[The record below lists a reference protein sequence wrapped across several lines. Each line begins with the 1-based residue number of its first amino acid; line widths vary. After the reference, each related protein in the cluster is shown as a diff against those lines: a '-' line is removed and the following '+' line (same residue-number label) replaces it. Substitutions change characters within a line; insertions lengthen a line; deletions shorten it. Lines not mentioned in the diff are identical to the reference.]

1 MKNIAVAGSEYH
13 RGNMP
18 QLELSLY
25 KSQTMKFTVQRNEL
39 LSALIICSRCIG
51 KSVMPILD
59 NYRFQISGNTLNITG
74 SSMEVFI
81 CKEIAIESDIQSL
94 DICIQAKKLSDFVK
108 TLANQALVFT
118 IKSNEVNGKET
129 FTTEMKYST
138 GKFNMPL
145 ENGEDYPILPVI
157 ESEPISVPN
166 QDLINGFFK
175 TTFALDDS
183 SNKITSNLSIEFGNG
198 IQITGTNGFVFGRA
212 KVFENTINLNSILL
226 TKTAPDILVS
236 LGIDGDTELSY
247 SDKNIRF
254 KLSDGTAVYAQLFDG
269 KYPEM
274 KGFLAIKTDKTV
286 KANLSDLN
294 SALKRMVLFS
304 DIMNKTV
311 KLTLSDE
318 GITLEAD
325 NEYGESAKEI
335 VTAEYS
341 GEKITICLLSERLQ
355 SILSKVKSN
364 DVYISC
370 SDEKSPVVIKEE
382 ESDSMDNVFVA
393 VPTTFAQ
400 H

>member
-1 MKNIAVAGSEYH
+1 MKNTNY

-25 KSQTMKFTVQRNEL
+25 KSETMKFTVQRNEL
-39 LSALIICSRCIG
+39 LSALNICGRCIG

-59 NYRFQISGNTLNITG
+59 SYRFQITGNKCLITG

-81 CKEIAIESDIQSL
+81 SKEIDIDSDIQSL
-94 DICIQAKKLSDFVK
+94 DVCVPAKKLWDFIK
-108 TLANQALVFT
+108 TLANQSLLFT
-118 IKSNEVNGKET
+118 VKSKEVNRKEA
-129 FTTEMKYST
+129 FTMEMKYST

-145 ENGEDYPILPVI
+145 ENGEDFPVLPVI
-157 ESEPISVPN
+157 ENEPITVPN

-175 TTFALDDS
+175 TTFALDES

-212 KVFENTINLNSILL
+212 KVFDNTVNLQSLL
-226 TKTAPDILVS
+226 ITKTAPDILVS
-236 LGIDGDTELSY
+236 LGIDGDTQLSY
-247 SDKNIRF
+247 SDRNICF
-254 KLSDGTAVYAQLFDG
+254 KLSDGTSVYSQLFDG

-286 KANLSDLN
+286 MVNLNDLN

-304 DIMNKTV
+304 DIINKTV

-325 NEYGESAKEI
+325 NEYSESAKEV
-335 VTAEYS
+335 VTALYS

-364 DVYISC
+364 EVYISC

-382 ESDSMDNVFVA
+382 NIDSMDNVFVA
-393 VPTTFAQ
+393 VPTTFSQ